1 MKQNP
6 KNRKKHN
13 PANTGILVST
23 YIFLAVF
30 LGLIGYMIYFQVVK
44 ADDVINSSY
53 NKRQS
58 ILAEKIERGSI
69 ISADGNIIATT
80 VEDENGKNVRYYPY
94 NNLFAHV
101 TGYIN
106 NGGYGLEAS
115 AGYYMLT
122 SNQNLFEQ
130 IANDLSGEKN
140 HGDNLIT
147 TLDSGLQ
154 QAAYDALGSDRG
166 AVIITEPS
174 TGKILA
180 MVSKPDFNPNT
191 IAADWSSVTADGS
204 DSVLINRATQGLYPP
219 GSTFKI
225 VTLLEYLRE
234 NPDNYKDYSYECKG
248 SIDVSGKSISCSHGT
263 VHGVQDTKMSFA
275 NSCNTSFI
283 NMGLT
288 LNIDSYAQTAK
299 DLLFNSELPVPM
311 EYNKSQFVLKDT
323 SSDWDIAQT
332 AFGQGETLITPMHL
346 ALITSAVANDGMLM
360 TPYVMQKV
368 ESVNGL
374 TVKTF
379 KGEEYGKLLTADE
392 AAILQEDMGA
402 VVTTSFNWLFKDISY
417 TVAGKSGTAQYG
429 TQGYEHSFFTSFSP
443 AEDAKIS
450 VTVLIEG
457 GPQKTQ
463 SGAEAAKKIYDY
475 YYSR

>member
-1 MKQNP
+1 
-6 KNRKKHN
+6 
-13 PANTGILVST
+13 
-23 YIFLAVF
+23 
-30 LGLIGYMIYFQVVK
+30 
-44 ADDVINSSY
+44 
-53 NKRQS
+53 
-58 ILAEKIERGSI
+58 
-69 ISADGNIIATT
+69 
-80 VEDENGKNVRYYPY
+80 
-94 NNLFAHV
+94 
-101 TGYIN
+101 
-106 NGGYGLEAS
+106 
-115 AGYYMLT
+115 
-122 SNQNLFEQ
+122 
-130 IANDLSGEKN
+130 
-140 HGDNLIT
+140 
-147 TLDSGLQ
+147 
-154 QAAYDALGSDRG
+154 
-166 AVIITEPS
+166 
-174 TGKILA
+174 

-311 EYNKSQFVLKDT
+311 EYNKSQFVLNDT

-457 GPQKTQ
+457 GPQRTQ